1 MTNTQS
7 AANHVAHGMMM
18 GGLADPG
25 AQAQIHGMGGDLGQ
39 EGFSSDI
46 IAQLQ

>member
-1 MTNTQS
+1 MDAS
-7 AANHVAHGMMM
+7 SMMM
-18 GGLADPG
+18 GGLADPA
-25 AQAQIHGMGGDLGQ
+25 AQQQVPGLGGELGQ